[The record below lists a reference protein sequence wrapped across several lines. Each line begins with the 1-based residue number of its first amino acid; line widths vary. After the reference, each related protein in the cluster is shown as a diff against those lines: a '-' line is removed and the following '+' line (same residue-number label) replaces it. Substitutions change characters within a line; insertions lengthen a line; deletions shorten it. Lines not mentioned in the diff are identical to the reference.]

1 MVFSLIELAAFICKH
16 LWVHLSGPKPD
27 LSLMFSCL
35 DDKVDIGKII
45 IIQTSSQV
53 EVWCISRWGG
63 VLEDHTWAYSFY
75 LKLVLH
81 NRQCRQSWQVLCR
94 RINQIYIQLW
104 YLVAKYIKHST
115 EPPELGF
122 LYVRQRSWVSSYA
135 VTTSKVTIRSKDHMK
150 LWPVL
155 SVTWVQ
161 GIYLVL
167 IVE

>member
-1 MVFSLIELAAFICKH
+1 MVFSLIALAVFICKH

-53 EVWCISRWGG
+53 EVWCISRWGR
-63 VLEDHTWAYSFY
+63 VLEDHTGAYSFS

-81 NRQCRQSWQVLCR
+81 NRQCRQSGQVLCSR
-94 RINQIYIQLW
+94 TNWISTQFW
-104 YLVAKYIKHST
+104 YLVAKCIKHSI
-115 EPPELGF
+115 EPPELGS
-122 LYVRQRSWVSSYA
+122 LYVRQRSWVSSCA

-155 SVTWVQ
+155 SVPWVQ
-161 GIYLVL
+161 GYIWY
-167 IVE
+167 